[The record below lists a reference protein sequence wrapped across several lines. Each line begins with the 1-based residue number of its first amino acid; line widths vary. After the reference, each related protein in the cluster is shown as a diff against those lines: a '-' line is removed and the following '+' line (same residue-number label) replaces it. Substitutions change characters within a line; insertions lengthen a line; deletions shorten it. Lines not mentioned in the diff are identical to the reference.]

1 MKSRNSLFRNIR
13 IYKLVLLYITIIL
26 FLVSFLVLYLNRDLR
41 NYVYS
46 DSRLT
51 FLCVLLWISF
61 ILEFSHTLLDLT
73 NLKTLAAADHDL
85 NRLAYL
91 DRLTGIPNRYSCDL
105 IFSQFNTPEKVAH
118 MGCILMSISNLRE
131 INETR
136 THETGDHLITDFCT
150 ILESVGT
157 DYGFV
162 GRNSGNEFLLIIDQ
176 CNDQKLQDFLNAF
189 TVRIRNHNVLNPQ
202 APIHVS
208 YACLLNDQVHAEK
221 FFEFITRTYAKF
233 HEGSLELI

>member
-1 MKSRNSLFRNIR
+1 MKSKNSLFKKIR
-13 IYKLVLLYITIIL
+13 TYKLIQLYITIAL
-26 FLVSFLVLYLNRDLR
+26 FLTCFLVLYLNRDLR

-51 FLCVLLWISF
+51 FLCAMLWISF
-61 ILEFSHTLLDLT
+61 ILEFTHTLLDLT
-73 NLKTLAAADHDL
+73 KLKTLAQADHDL

-91 DRLTGIPNRYSCDL
+91 DKLTGIPNRYSCDL
-105 IFSQFNTPEKVAH
+105 IFGQFNTPEKVAH
-118 MGCILMSISNLRE
+118 MGCILMSISNLRM

-136 THETGDHLITDFCT
+136 THEAGDLLITDFCT
-150 ILESVGT
+150 ILESVGA

-176 CNDQKLQDFLNAF
+176 CNNQKIQDFLDAF
-189 TVRIRNHNVLNPQ
+189 TIRIRNHNVLNPET
-202 APIHVS
+202 PIHVS
-208 YACLLNDQVHAEK
+208 YACLLNDQIHAEK

-233 HEGSLELI
+233 HEGSIELI